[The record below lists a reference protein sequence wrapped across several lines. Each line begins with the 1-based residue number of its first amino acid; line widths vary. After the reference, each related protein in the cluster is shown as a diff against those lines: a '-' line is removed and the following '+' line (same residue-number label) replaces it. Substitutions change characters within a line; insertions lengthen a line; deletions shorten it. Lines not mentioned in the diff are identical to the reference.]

1 MKYLI
6 AGLGNIGKEYEKTRH
21 NAGFEILDAFAK
33 ASNVVFSTKRYGD
46 LAEVKFK
53 GKTFILLKP
62 STYMNLSGNAVN
74 YWLKAENI
82 PQEKLL
88 VALDDLALSPGT
100 IRLKGKGSD
109 GGHNGLKHINQVLG
123 NSNYARL
130 RFGIGNDFPQG
141 YQMEYVLAKW
151 SKAEYA
157 ALIPHFEEAVEVI
170 KNFAFA
176 GIERTMN
183 VYNKKKN
190 IDMKTDSQL
199 PVLE

>member
-33 ASNVVFSTKRYGD
+33 ASNVTFSTKRYGD
-46 LAEVKFK
+46 IAEVKHK

-62 STYMNLSGNAVN
+62 NTYMNLSGNAVN
-74 YWLKAENI
+74 YWLQTENV
-82 PQEKLL
+82 PQDRLL
-88 VALDDLALSPGT
+88 VALDDLALPVGT
-100 IRLKGKGSD
+100 IRIKGKGSD
-109 GGHNGLKHINQVLG
+109 GGHNGLKHINQTLG

-151 SKAEYA
+151 STDEYET
-157 ALIPHFEEAVEVI
+157 LIPHFETAVNAI
-170 KNFAFA
+170 KSFALA
-176 GIERTMN
+176 GLERTMN
-183 VYNKKKN
+183 TYNAKELRTN
-190 IDMKTDSQL
+190 N
-199 PVLE
+199 

>member
-21 NAGFEILDAFAK
+21 NAGFEILDTFAEV
-33 ASNVVFSTKRYGD
+33 SNVVFATKRYGD
-46 LAEVKFK
+46 VAEAKYR
-53 GKTFILLKP
+53 GRTFILLKP

-88 VALDDLALSPGT
+88 VVLDDLSLPPGT
-100 IRLKGKGSD
+100 IRIKGKGSD
-109 GGHNGLKHINQVLG
+109 GGHNGLKHINQVLE

-141 YQMEYVLAKW
+141 YQFEYVLSKW
-151 SKAEYA
+151 TQAEYE
-157 ALIPHFEEAVEVI
+157 ALIPDFETAVEAI
-170 KNFAFA
+170 KSFATA
-176 GIERTMN
+176 GLEITMN
-183 VYNKKKN
+183 TYNMKKKN
-190 IDMKTDSQL
+190 RETNG
-199 PVLE
+199 

>member
-33 ASNVVFSTKRYGD
+33 ASNIVFTTKRYGD
-46 LAEVKFK
+46 LAEAKYK

-74 YWLKAENI
+74 YWLQAEKI

-88 VALDDLALSPGT
+88 VVLDDLALPAGT
-100 IRLKGKGSD
+100 IRIRNKGSD
-109 GGHNGLKHINQVLG
+109 GGHNGLKHISQILG
-123 NSNYARL
+123 NSDYSRL
-130 RFGIGNDFPQG
+130 RFGVGNDFPQG
-141 YQMEYVLAKW
+141 FQLEYVLAKW
-151 SKAEYA
+151 TKSEYES
-157 ALIPHFEEAVEVI
+157 LIPNFEIAVEVI
-170 KNFAFA
+170 KSFALA

-183 VYNKKKN
+183 TYNTKKKKQGTAD
-190 IDMKTDSQL
+190 IKEQK
-199 PVLE
+199 PK

>member
-33 ASNVVFSTKRYGD
+33 ASNVVFSTQRYGD
-46 LAEVKFK
+46 LTEVKFK

-74 YWLKAENI
+74 YWLQSENI
-82 PQEKLL
+82 PQDKLL
-88 VALDDLALSPGT
+88 VVLDDLALPTGT
-100 IRLKGKGSD
+100 IKIKGKGSD

-151 SKAEYA
+151 LKNEYE

-170 KNFAFA
+170 KSFALA

-183 VYNKKKN
+183 IYNKKKN
-190 IDMKTDSQL
+190 KDVKTDEQ
-199 PVLE
+199 

>member
-6 AGLGNIGKEYEKTRH
+6 TGLGNIGKEYEKTRH

-33 ASNVVFSTKRYGD
+33 ASNVVFATKRYGD

-53 GKTFILLKP
+53 GKTFVLLKP

-74 YWLKAENI
+74 YWLQTEKI
-82 PQEKLL
+82 PQDKLL
-88 VALDDLALSPGT
+88 VVLDDLALPEGT
-100 IRLKGKGSD
+100 IRIKGKGSD
-109 GGHNGLKHINQVLG
+109 GGHNGLKHINQILG

-130 RFGIGNDFPQG
+130 RFGIGNDYPQG

-151 SKAEYA
+151 SKAEYE
-157 ALIPHFEEAVEVI
+157 ALIPHFDAAVETI
-170 KNFAFA
+170 KSFALA

-183 VYNKKKN
+183 IYNKKKN
-190 IDMKTDSQL
+190 TDIDPQI
-199 PVLE
+199 